1 MPLEFYF
8 NYDYQK
14 LSQNLLKYS
23 LKAINAAF
31 DIINSYRHKIINK
44 YIQQGNFPYVSILL
58 VIFQKYLHGSISI
71 EDS

>member
-23 LKAINAAF
+23 LKAINVAF
-31 DIINSYRHKIINK
+31 DIINSYKHKIINK
-44 YIQQGNFPYVSILL
+44 YIQKGSLPYIS
-58 VIFQKYLHGSISI
+58 IFQKYLYGSISVK
-71 EDS
+71 DS